1 MNIMHLKV
9 FKLLAEN
16 ESVIKTSKT
25 LNISQPTINHNIY
38 FLEQHYGA
46 KLFDCTNKKLK
57 LTRFGEVLNNYIC
70 EMLSLLEQSEKH
82 IEKLVGEV
90 SGNLYLG
97 ASHTIAE
104 NVLPKI
110 MGMFNHD
117 YPEVDI
123 QLEVT
128 NTQHIVDHIL
138 KKKLDLGL
146 IEGPV
151 ADNQIISKPF
161 MKDELLVVLPYNH
174 PLAIK
179 KNLTLKELSALPFV
193 LRESGSGTRVVME
206 SSLKAAGLELVDLNT
221 VMELGNTQAVI
232 GAVEAGLGA
241 TILSELAVSK
251 ELQLKT
257 VKTCRIANV
266 EIKRNF
272 SIIFHK
278 ERPLSNV
285 CETFLSFINS
295 QEISKI
301 FAHTK
306 P

>member
-1 MNIMHLKV
+1 MNLSHFKV
-9 FKLLAEN
+9 FYTLAETG
-16 ESVIKTSKT
+16 SLAKTSK
-25 LNISQPTINHNIY
+25 LLELSQPTINHNIY
-38 FLEQHYGA
+38 LLEQHYGA
-46 KLFDCTNKKLK
+46 KLFDRSNKKIK
-57 LTRFGEVLNNYIC
+57 LTRFGQVLQRYVSEI
-70 EMLSLLEQSEKH
+70 LSLVEQSEKH
-82 IEKLVGEV
+82 IENLVREL

-123 QLEVT
+123 HLEVT

-138 KKKLDLGL
+138 ENKLDLGL

-151 ADNQIISKPF
+151 THEKIIAKPF
-161 MKDELLVVLPYNH
+161 MEDELLVVLPYNH

-179 KNLTLKELSALPFV
+179 KNLTLNELATLPFV
-193 LRESGSGTRVVME
+193 LREEGSGTRVVME
-206 SSLKAAGLELVDLNT
+206 TALKKAGLDPGELNT

-241 TILSELAVSK
+241 TILSGLAVTK
-251 ELQLKT
+251 EIQLKT

-266 EIKRNF
+266 NIVRFF
-272 SIIFHK
+272 SLILNK
-278 ERPLSNV
+278 DKPLSPI
-285 CETFLSFINS
+285 CETFLSFITTEEVLEMFKN
-295 QEISKI
+295 
-301 FAHTK
+301 
-306 P
+306 